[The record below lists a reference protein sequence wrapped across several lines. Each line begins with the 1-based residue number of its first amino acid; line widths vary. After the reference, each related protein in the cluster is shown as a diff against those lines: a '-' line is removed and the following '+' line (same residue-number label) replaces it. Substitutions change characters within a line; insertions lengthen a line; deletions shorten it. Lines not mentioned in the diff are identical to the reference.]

1 MHSFAS
7 YLIFLA
13 AFVFPLF
20 LLQASLITGSITS
33 IGVIL
38 DQTSRPGKE
47 AKVAIEIAIQDFND
61 KSNQPSVLYIHN
73 SRNKPVRAAISAK
86 ELIEEQNVK
95 AIVGGHTWEEA
106 SAIAEGIIEADPDH
120 DHDNPVFLSLASTTP
135 LKPTEQWPFFVQF
148 SPTQSTQMKAV
159 AAILQL
165 WGVNQVTL
173 IYETSHLTSSLAS
186 IISHLSPA
194 LRKTGCALTHILP
207 LPSNS
212 YSLDEELDLLKKQ
225 QRQVFVLHTS
235 LELGIRLFQTAK
247 KMEMTGDGYLWIATN
262 QITDHFHS
270 INPTTTSSF
279 KGMVGVKSYF
289 PEDKPDFLNFR
300 KRFRHKFHSD
310 YPEEDQDEPG
320 IFAVQGYNSV
330 KFLEENT
337 PEYKPI
343 PETVVEIV
351 YVIGKGYH
359 SAYWTEKSGFSET
372 VDDDDINELNTHT
385 RSLDNVGHALWPVQP
400 WYAHRRR
407 RNLAESSEVRMRVG
421 VPAQSLFK
429 QFVSVEFDSVKNQ
442 FVYGGFV
449 IAVFDEMMRQLNLP
463 YDYIP
468 FNGSY
473 VELVRQIPA
482 EKFDAIAG
490 DVTIMENKHDYAE
503 FTQPY
508 TESANCFC
516 PKKWSNSLEMIVPI
530 RSRVSNQPW
539 LFLKPFTAKMWWLIA
554 AITIYNG
561 FIIWLIEKSHCKYLR
576 GSFITQVGVV
586 FWLAFTTLFTLR
598 GDKLHSNLS
607 RIAVVVWLF
616 VALIITQSYTASL
629 SSMLTAQRLEPTI
642 TSVEELRNIN
652 ATVGYCNGSL
662 VNQYLKNVLG
672 FKTIKVNSYNST
684 RRYAEAL
691 NSGEIAAIFLE
702 VPAAK
707 VFLAQYCKS
716 FIRTGETFKVG
727 GFGFA
732 FPRNFSYM
740 SEANK
745 AIMNITE
752 SGKLKE
758 FEDEY
763 LISEKCIDNETFPNE
778 DESLS
783 PHSFSVLFELTG
795 GTSTVAF
802 ILYIIISFR
811 LFKKSNPELT
821 GLFKLI
827 SAFMKDQKRQMR
839 QASNIVAHAESPAHH
854 PDVPL
859 DPWNRAFPRGFSR
872 LSDTN
877 KALMNISESG
887 KLEDTFLNSEKCVD
901 KETSPDENN
910 RLSPHSLWVLFKLTR
925 MGHQQLLSPSTA
937 LSTFESKIDLIKN
950 TQISSK

>member
-1 MHSFAS
+1 MEC
-7 YLIFLA
+7 I
-13 AFVFPLF
+13 
-20 LLQASLITGSITS
+20 
-33 IGVIL
+33 
-38 DQTSRPGKE
+38 
-47 AKVAIEIAIQDFND
+47 
-61 KSNQPSVLYIHN
+61 
-73 SRNKPVRAAISAK
+73 
-86 ELIEEQNVK
+86 
-95 AIVGGHTWEEA
+95 
-106 SAIAEGIIEADPDH
+106 
-120 DHDNPVFLSLASTTP
+120 
-135 LKPTEQWPFFVQF
+135 
-148 SPTQSTQMKAV
+148 
-159 AAILQL
+159 
-165 WGVNQVTL
+165 TL

-207 LPSNS
+207 LPCNS

-225 QRQVFVLHTS
+225 QRQVFVLDTS

-262 QITDHFHS
+262 GITDHFHS

-400 WYAHRRR
+400 
-407 RNLAESSEVRMRVG
+407 
-421 VPAQSLFK
+421 
-429 QFVSVEFDSVKNQ
+429 
-442 FVYGGFV
+442 
-449 IAVFDEMMRQLNLP
+449 
-463 YDYIP
+463 
-468 FNGSY
+468 
-473 VELVRQIPA
+473 
-482 EKFDAIAG
+482 
-490 DVTIMENKHDYAE
+490 
-503 FTQPY
+503 
-508 TESANCFC
+508 
-516 PKKWSNSLEMIVPI
+516 WSNSLEMIVPI

-672 FKTIKVNSYNST
+672 FNTIKVNSYNST
-684 RRYAEAL
+684 HRYAEAL

-763 LISEKCIDNETFPNE
+763 LISEKCIDNKSFPNE

-783 PHSFSVLFELTG
+783 PHSFSVLFEISG

-811 LFKKSNPELT
+811 QFKKSNPELT

-827 SAFMKDQKRQMR
+827 SAFMKEQRRQMR
-839 QASNIVAHAESPAHH
+839 QASNVVAHAESPAHH

-859 DPWNRAFPRGFSR
+859 DPWNR
-872 LSDTN
+872 
-877 KALMNISESG
+877 
-887 KLEDTFLNSEKCVD
+887 V
-901 KETSPDENN
+901 
-910 RLSPHSLWVLFKLTR
+910 
-925 MGHQQLLSPSTA
+925 
-937 LSTFESKIDLIKN
+937 
-950 TQISSK
+950 

>member
-1 MHSFAS
+1 MHNFAS
-7 YLIFLA
+7 YLIFLV

-20 LLQASLITGSITS
+20 LLQASLTTGSITS

-47 AKVAIEIAIQDFND
+47 AKVAIEIAIQDFNN
-61 KSNQPSVLYIHN
+61 KTNQPSVLYIHN
-73 SRNKPVRAAISAK
+73 SKNKPVRAAIAAK
-86 ELIEEQNVK
+86 ELIEEQHVK

-106 SAIAEGIIEADPDH
+106 SAIAEGISEADY

-135 LKPTEQWPFFVQF
+135 LQPTEKWPFFVQF
-148 SPTQSTQMKAV
+148 AATQSTQMNAV
-159 AAILQL
+159 AAILQS
-165 WGVNQVTL
+165 WGIRQVTL
-173 IYETSHLTSSLAS
+173 IYETSHVGTSSSS
-186 IISHLSPA
+186 IISYLSQA
-194 LRKTGCALTHILP
+194 LRKTNCVLAHILP
-207 LPSNS
+207 LMSGS
-212 YSLDEELDLLKKQ
+212 YSLNEELELLKKQ
-225 QRQVFVLHTS
+225 QRQVFVIHTS
-235 LELGIRLFQTAK
+235 LELGIRLFQIAK

-262 QITDHFHS
+262 RITDHFHS
-270 INPTTTSSF
+270 INPTTISSL
-279 KGMVGVKSYF
+279 KGMVGLKSYF
-289 PEDKPDFLNFR
+289 PEDKPDFINFR
-300 KRFRHKFHSD
+300 KRFHHKFHSD

-320 IFAVQGYNSV
+320 IFALQGYNSV
-330 KFLEENT
+330 KFLENNALDW
-337 PEYKPI
+337 KRI
-343 PETVVEIV
+343 PETIVEIV

-359 SAYWTEKSGFSET
+359 SAYWTEESGFSET
-372 VDDDDINELNTHT
+372 VEDDINEKSIYM
-385 RSLDNVGHALWPVQP
+385 RSLDDIGIQALWPVQP
-400 WYAHRRR
+400 WYAHRRH

-429 QFVSVEFDSVKNQ
+429 QFVSVEFDSEKNQ
-442 FVYGGFV
+442 TVYSGFV
-449 IAVFDEMMRQLNLP
+449 IAVFDEMMRNLNLP

-473 VELVRQIPA
+473 DELVRQIPE

-490 DVTIMENKHDYAE
+490 DVTIMASKHDYAE

-508 TESANCFC
+508 TESG
-516 PKKWSNSLEMIVPI
+516 LEMIVPI

-561 FIIWLIEKSHCKYLR
+561 FIIWFIEKSHCKHLR

-642 TSVEELRNIN
+642 TSVEMLRNIN

-672 FKTIKVNSYNST
+672 FNTIKVNSYNST

-716 FIRTGETFKVG
+716 FVRTGETFKVG

-732 FPRNFSYM
+732 FPRNFAYM

-752 SGKLKE
+752 SGKLKK

-763 LISEKCIDNETFPNE
+763 LISEKCIDNESFPNE
-778 DESLS
+778 DERLS
-783 PHSFSVLFELTG
+783 PQSFSVLFGLTG
-795 GTSTVAF
+795 GTSTIAF
-802 ILYIIISFR
+802 ILYIIISFIQ
-811 LFKKSNPELT
+811 FKNCNPELT
-821 GLFKLI
+821 SFFQLI
-827 SAFMKDQKRQMR
+827 SAFVNDQMR
-839 QASNIVAHAESPAHH
+839 QASNVVAHAESPIHH

-859 DPWNRAFPRGFSR
+859 DPWNR
-872 LSDTN
+872 
-877 KALMNISESG
+877 
-887 KLEDTFLNSEKCVD
+887 V
-901 KETSPDENN
+901 
-910 RLSPHSLWVLFKLTR
+910 
-925 MGHQQLLSPSTA
+925 
-937 LSTFESKIDLIKN
+937 
-950 TQISSK
+950 